1 MKVKK
6 YSLKYIIDDDSI
18 KSIDLIQTIE
28 MYALDSDS
36 AKMVLK
42 YNMREQNVKQI
53 QILACEEIS

>member
-1 MKVKK
+1 MKIKK

-18 KSIDLIQTIE
+18 KSIDSIHTIE
-28 MYALDSDS
+28 LYASDSHS

-42 YNMREQNVKQI
+42 YNMQEQNAKKI